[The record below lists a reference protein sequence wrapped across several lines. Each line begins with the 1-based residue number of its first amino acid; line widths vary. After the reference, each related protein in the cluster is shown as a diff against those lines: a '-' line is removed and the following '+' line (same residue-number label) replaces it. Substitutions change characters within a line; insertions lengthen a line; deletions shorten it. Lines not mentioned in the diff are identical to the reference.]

1 MENRN
6 PEFQSTDANKRNNY
20 LTILLIIIAL
30 LAGAN
35 IYLWVKLNQKTK
47 EAAVLREAV
56 NVASMRIVDL
66 DAKYNQAL
74 SDLQSMKGQNSSLD
88 SLLNEKETEILQMKA
103 DLDAARKS
111 GRIKESEYKKQLA
124 NLQTLIDDLKV

>member
-6 PEFQSTDANKRNNY
+6 PDFQTAENPNKRNNY

-47 EAAVLREAV
+47 ESVVLRESV
-56 NVASMRIVDL
+56 NVDSMRIVDL

-74 SDLQSMKGQNSSLD
+74 TDLQGMKGQNASLD
-88 SLLNEKETEILQMKA
+88 SLLNQKEAEIMKMQD
-103 DLDAARKS
+103 DLKKNKMSAA
-111 GRIKESEYKKQLA
+111 EYKKQVG
-124 NLQTLIDDLKV
+124 NLQK